1 MERNN
6 LDRYK
11 QDLLTVGNYTVQ
23 QIPCPYNLIDT
34 WETSMDNVYTKFK
47 EKARQRHRIM
57 TMVYAYYVGE
67 LIHLSV
73 TPRDK
78 WLEFVNMKNIQRE
91 YHFYLGIIRVYNLF
105 KPNVEQ
111 IYRTSHLSYRIL
123 LDMKSREYKELVN
136 YYRTIDNLNFD
147 EL

>member
-1 MERNN
+1 
-6 LDRYK
+6 
-11 QDLLTVGNYTVQ
+11 
-23 QIPCPYNLIDT
+23 
-34 WETSMDNVYTKFK
+34 
-47 EKARQRHRIM
+47 M